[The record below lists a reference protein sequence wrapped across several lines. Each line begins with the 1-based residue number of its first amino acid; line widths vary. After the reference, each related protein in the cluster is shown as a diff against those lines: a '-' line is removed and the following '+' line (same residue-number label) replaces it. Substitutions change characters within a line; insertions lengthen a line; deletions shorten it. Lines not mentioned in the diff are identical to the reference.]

1 MGTYYQA
8 VLIVGLPRETLEA
21 AEVGEDVMDELDTAA
36 PYYDGGDD
44 AVLGVIVEQ
53 TGDYQAK
60 EIALDQ
66 ARIDSAKAEFR
77 ELTGQDGKLYLT
89 PRGY

>member
-1 MGTYYQA
+1 MGIEYSA
-8 VLIVGLPRETLEA
+8 ALIVGLHRDEI
-21 AEVGEDVMDELDTAA
+21 EDEDLIESLDQAA
-36 PYYDGGDD
+36 PYYDGGDE
-44 AVLGVIVEQ
+44 AIVGVYVER

-60 EIALDQ
+60 EITLDQ
-66 ARIDSAKAEFR
+66 AKVDAAKAKFR